1 MEDPSVLNNLVNV
14 EFLVAG
20 ISAINYFL
28 FILLLLLS
36 AFFSASET
44 AFSSVNVVRLKSAY
58 DEGKRGSKIS
68 LYIVENYDK
77 ALSAILIGNNIVN
90 IANTA
95 LVTSISINI
104 LGEVRGPIVATIVTT
119 VMILIFG
126 EILPKSFAKE
136 NAFTFTLRFGWLL
149 LFFIRILSPII
160 FVITGLKRLISRVI
174 KKDKENLPSVT
185 EDELGVI
192 IDTMTEEG
200 VIEQEEQQMIHS
212 VLDLRDTNVYDIMT
226 PRVDMVGVYL
236 DDDIDYIKELF
247 LKEKFSRM
255 PVYKETKDNVVGI
268 LYERDFFEALIT
280 TEDKSTINIEN
291 LMRKPLFVPKTMRV
305 DALMSL
311 LQKSKQHLAIVSD
324 EYGGTSGLVTME
336 DCLEELVG
344 EIYDEH
350 DEEEF
355 EIRRIDD
362 ENYDINADIALDDLF
377 EELKLGK
384 APETQYNS
392 LGGWLYEQLEEIPE
406 VGDQYTYTSLVK
418 VDRDVTTIEDDE
430 YIEYKLVF
438 TVKELQERRMKTIHL
453 NIKKQLLTGKEK
465 DKDKVQEPVESQTL
479 RAE

>member
-1 MEDPSVLNNLVNV
+1 MEDPSVLNNL
-14 EFLVAG
+14 FVAS
-20 ISAINYFL
+20 ISAVNYAL
-28 FILLLLLS
+28 FFILLLLS

-44 AFSSVNVVRLKSAY
+44 AFSSVSVVRLKSANE
-58 DEGKRGSKIS
+58 EGKRGSKIA
-68 LYIVENYDK
+68 LYIVENFDK
-77 ALSAILIGNNIVN
+77 TLSAILIGNNIVN
-90 IANTA
+90 IASTA
-95 LVTSISINI
+95 LVTSIAIEQ
-104 LGEVRGPIVATIVTT
+104 LGEVRGPIVATIVSTI
-119 VMILIFG
+119 VILLFG
-126 EILPKSFAKE
+126 EIFPKSFAKE
-136 NAFTFTLRFGWLL
+136 NAFTFTIRFGWLL
-149 LFFIRILSPII
+149 LFFMRIFAPLI
-160 FVITGLKRLISRVI
+160 FLVTKLKNLISKAI
-174 KKDKENLPSVT
+174 KKDKDTLPSVT

-280 TEDKSTINIEN
+280 TEDKNTIKVEE

-311 LQKSKQHLAIVSD
+311 LQKNKQHLAIVSD

-355 EIRRIDD
+355 EIRKIDE

-406 VGDQYTYTSLVK
+406 IGDQYTYTSLVK
-418 VDRDVTTIEDDE
+418 VDRDITTIEDDE
-430 YIEYKLVF
+430 YIEYKLCF
-438 TVKELQERRMKTIHL
+438 TVKELNERRMKTIHL
-453 NIKKQLLTGKEK
+453 NIMKHELTGKEK
-465 DKDKVQEPVESQTL
+465 AHEVVET
-479 RAE
+479 EETKE